1 MQDLTGKV
9 ALVTGGSRGIGAAI
23 ARELAKQ
30 GADVAITYV
39 SSPEKAEA
47 VAKEIEGMGHLA
59 LAIKADS
66 SDAQAVR
73 DVVGRVASEFGRLDI
88 LVNNAGIAVT
98 GAPEE
103 MALEDIDRTLDVNV
117 RAVYLAS
124 LEALKHMKSG
134 GRIISIASCLAH
146 RIPDPGI
153 TLYSMSKAALI
164 GMTKGLARDVGAR
177 GITVNTVDPGPIDTD
192 MNPADA
198 EWADQ
203 QRSQVALGRYGEPE
217 DIASMVAYLASDEAR
232 FITGASMAVDGGI
245 NA

>member
-1 MQDLTGKV
+1 MADLEGKV

-23 ARELAKQ
+23 AKELARR
-30 GADVAITYV
+30 GAAVALTYD
-39 SSPEKAEA
+39 SSPEKAQS
-47 VAKEIEGMGHLA
+47 VAKDIEKAGGRALA
-59 LAIKADS
+59 LKADS
-66 SDAQAVR
+66 GDANTVR
-73 DVVGRVASEFGRLDI
+73 DAVDRVASEFGRLDI

-98 GAPEE
+98 GAPED
-103 MALEDIDRTLDVNV
+103 MTLEDIDRTLDVNV
-117 RAVYLAS
+117 RAVYVAS
-124 LEALKHMKSG
+124 LAALKHMKSG
-134 GRIISIASCLAH
+134 GRIISLASCLAH

-198 EWADQ
+198 EWADN
-203 QRSQVALGRYGEPE
+203 QRSQTALGAYGKPE
-217 DIASMVAYLASDEAR
+217 DIASMVAYLASDNAKY
-232 FITGASMAVDGGI
+232 ITGASMAVDGGI